1 MKLVT
6 RDLNGG
12 EELHSVHLVTLNLV
26 VMKKAGL
33 LVCLV
38 MVLLGNLHAQ
48 SKIENVILITTDG
61 LRWQEVFQGMDPV
74 LANDRAF
81 NQGDSA
87 DIYKAF
93 WAEDAI
99 TRRTK
104 LMPFFWSTI
113 AGSGQLYGNR
123 AYGNNVNNANPHWFS
138 YPGYS
143 EILTGYGD
151 EKINSNEFPPNP
163 HVTVLE
169 FLHKQPAFKNKIAV
183 FGAWDAFD
191 RIVNEQRSGIPVISA
206 FDPVGGNK
214 PTAAEKLINQ
224 LQQDVFK
231 PWDNHEC
238 LDVFT
243 HYAAM
248 ENLKVRK
255 PKVMQISYGETD
267 EWAHAGMYKNYLNAA
282 HMVDKWIGDIWNF
295 VQSDPQFKNK
305 TAIIITTDHGRGDK
319 VKEEWKHHGSKIVGA
334 DEIWV
339 AVLAPGIVAKGE
351 VKTPMQLYQQQ
362 VAQTLAKFLGQRY
375 TAAHPIAPELK
386 EIWEK

>member
-1 MKLVT
+1 
-6 RDLNGG
+6 
-12 EELHSVHLVTLNLV
+12 
-26 VMKKAGL
+26 MKKAGL
-33 LVCLV
+33 LVY
-38 MVLLGNLHAQ
+38 LLLLYIVNVQAQ

-93 WAEDAI
+93 WAADAVE
-99 TRRTK
+99 RRSK

-113 AGSGQLYGNR
+113 STSGQLYGNR
-123 AYGNNVNNANPHWFS
+123 AYGNKVNNANPHWFS

-151 EKINSNEFPPNP
+151 EKINSNDFPPNP
-163 HVTVLE
+163 HITVLE
-169 FLHKQPAFKNKIAV
+169 FLHKQPAYKNKIAV

-206 FDPVGGNK
+206 FDPVGGSK
-214 PTAAEKLINQ
+214 PTPTEQLINQ
-224 LQQDVFK
+224 MQKDVFK
-231 PWDNHEC
+231 PWDLHEC

-243 HYAAM
+243 HFAAM

-282 HMVDKWIGDIWNF
+282 HMVDKWIGDIWNY
-295 VQSDPQFKNK
+295 VQSDPHYKNK

-334 DEIWV
+334 DEIWI
-339 AVLAPGIVAKGE
+339 AVLAPGIPAKGE
-351 VKTPMQLYQQQ
+351 VKQPVQLYQQQ
-362 VAQTLAKFLGQRY
+362 VAQTVAKFLGQTY
-375 TAAHPIAPELK
+375 TATHPIAPAVK